1 MRISHKHKFV
11 FIAPPKTASSS
22 VRKSLNPFSDIRS
35 CGDVSSSLYYH
46 VKPEKL
52 KKYFEDKNWNW
63 DEYYKFAFVRNPW
76 SRCVS
81 KWEYRRR
88 VAFGET
94 NSSNQVK
101 LAITSRNLIN
111 KCGTFEGMIRQNNAG
126 EPQHH
131 WLFDDTGRKSVN
143 FIGKLENLQE
153 DFNTICD
160 KIGIPHQQLPHKNAT
175 KHKHY
180 TEYYDEETKQIVE
193 EKYAKD
199 IEYFGYEF
207 GG

>member
-1 MRISHKHKFV
+1 MRTSHKHKFV

-76 SRCVS
+76 SRLVS
-81 KWEYRRR
+81 QWQYRLRIASKPSAEWET
-88 VAFGET
+88 FGK
-94 NSSNQVK
+94 NSIK
-101 LAITSRNLIN
+101 FIN
-111 KCGTFEGMIRQNNAG
+111 KHKTFDEYIRNIKN
-126 EPQHH
+126 PNLCYN
-131 WLFDDTGRKSVN
+131 WIYNRTGNQLVD
-143 FIGKLENLQE
+143 FVGKFENLQE
-153 DFNTICD
+153 DFNIICD
-160 KIGIPHQQLPHKNAT
+160 KLGIPQQELPHKNKS

-180 TEYYDEETKQIVE
+180 TEYYDDETLEIVA
-193 EKYAKD
+193 KKFSKD

-207 GG
+207 GDSV